1 MERRL
6 NGKLDNYIIN
16 FKTEI
21 AKRLQEI
28 VDGLDNIKS
37 EVINTS
43 IDDTRTRCND
53 LAGFVYNYEKMRL
66 NKDDFMKRK
75 RVKSIVPIYDRCCA
89 KRASGEQCTRRKKE
103 GEVYCGTH
111 IKGTPHSVMEE
122 PTTEIPTTKNVKVD
136 IWAQDIKGI
145 IYYVDKSGN
154 VYDTEDIMK
163 IDKHPKRVI
172 AKYVQDGAGNYSIP
186 SMFGTSA
193 NVVMKSTA
201 SAAIDSS

>member
-37 EVINTS
+37 EVIN
-43 IDDTRTRCND
+43 DTRARCNE

-145 IYYVDKSGN
+145 IYYIDKSGN

-172 AKYVQDGAGNYSIP
+172 AKYVQDGAGIYSIP

-193 NVVMKSTA
+193 NVVTKSTA